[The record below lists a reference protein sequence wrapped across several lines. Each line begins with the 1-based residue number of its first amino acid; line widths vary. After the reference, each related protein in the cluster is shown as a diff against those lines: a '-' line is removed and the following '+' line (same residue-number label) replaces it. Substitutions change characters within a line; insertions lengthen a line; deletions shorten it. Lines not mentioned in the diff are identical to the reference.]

1 MKKTAFYN
9 FKRIITDQLT
19 TCSRS
24 LNYKAEVLKKR
35 VEEIKSS
42 GSISGHDYN
51 KLLAEYFVAYDKA
64 VDDCLQQIDALVEQF
79 KQSPNEK
86 QFEEIKNLYISHFSN
101 CLSHYQKKHTEC
113 QGNNQTN
120 EISFNLKSGNTS
132 SKISAFFF
140 KMSKVVKSQNSI
152 DVIKV
157 CTILGVILTAFAPV
171 IEKLWDIIFGWGKLL
186 IDWLV
191 GIA

>member
-1 MKKTAFYN
+1 M
-9 FKRIITDQLT
+9 
-19 TCSRS
+19 
-24 LNYKAEVLKKR
+24 LKKR

-120 EISFNLKSGNTS
+120 EISFNLKGGNTS

-171 IEKLWDIIFGWGKLL
+171 IEKLWDIIFELGKLL

-191 GIA
+191 GIV